1 VTQRPTLAE
10 PFVISQWWRNRRGE
24 AIRVQL
30 STWKDCNLVDVRV
43 WYSAEGKLKPGKG
56 LCAQA
61 KHLPQLASAFAKAT
75 AKAREL
81 GLIATDDD
89 GCVE

>member
-1 VTQRPTLAE
+1 LAE
-10 PFVISQWWRNRRGE
+10 PVIVAEFWKNRRGE
-24 AIRVQL
+24 SIRVTL
-30 STWKDCNLVDVRV
+30 STYQGCNICDVRT
-43 WYSAEGKLKPGKG
+43 WRTEAGKLLPTTKG

-81 GLIATDDD
+81 GLIDTDDD
-89 GCVE
+89 GSAE